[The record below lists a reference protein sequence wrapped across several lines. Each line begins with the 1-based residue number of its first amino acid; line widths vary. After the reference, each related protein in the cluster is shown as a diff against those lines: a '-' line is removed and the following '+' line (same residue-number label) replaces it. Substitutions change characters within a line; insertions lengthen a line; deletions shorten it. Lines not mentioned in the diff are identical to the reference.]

1 MASTK
6 KVTANNF
13 SVDVSAL
20 HNENTSRFVESAKP
34 QAASLKHQA
43 KRASSCKP
51 QAPSSKPQASSHKRQ
66 AP

>member
-6 KVTANNF
+6 KGTANNF

-20 HNENTSRFVESAKP
+20 HNENTSRFVESAKRP
-34 QAASLKHQA
+34 SLKHQA